1 MPVLELN
8 ADDQYLVAR
17 GDTPLLEVYRALP
30 AGLFPP
36 FPPLE
41 LPAGVGGLVERGGF
55 AQTFFFPAEVLGL
68 TFETPAGHRVVAGG
82 RVVKNVQG
90 YDLVRPFVG
99 SFGLLGKAVEVVLR
113 LRPGRAAAL
122 WRYVEEGPL
131 RPRFVWEAEGE
142 RLAFH
147 FGHPRELERAG
158 YREALRIEDEL
169 DYTPLFPNGMG
180 VGREGPVKDDRFV
193 WADGGVAPEP
203 SPAFVRLARALDG
216 GRA

>member
-1 MPVLELN
+1 MQVLELN
-8 ADDQYLVAR
+8 ADDQYLVAS

-36 FPPLE
+36 FPPVE
-41 LPAGVGGLVERGGF
+41 LPGGLGGLVERGGF
-55 AQTFFFPAEVLGL
+55 GQTFFFPSEVLGL
-68 TFETPAGHRVVAGG
+68 TFETPTGQAIQAGG

-113 LRPGRAAAL
+113 LRPGRTAAL
-122 WRYVEEGPL
+122 WRHAGEGSL

-158 YREALRIEDEL
+158 YRDGLRLEGGL
-169 DYTPLFPNGMG
+169 DYVPLFPHGMG
-180 VGREGPVKDDRFV
+180 VGPEGPLRDDRFV
-193 WADGGVAPEP
+193 WSDGGGAPEP
-203 SPAFVRLARALDG
+203 SPAFLRLARALDG
-216 GRA
+216 GNA